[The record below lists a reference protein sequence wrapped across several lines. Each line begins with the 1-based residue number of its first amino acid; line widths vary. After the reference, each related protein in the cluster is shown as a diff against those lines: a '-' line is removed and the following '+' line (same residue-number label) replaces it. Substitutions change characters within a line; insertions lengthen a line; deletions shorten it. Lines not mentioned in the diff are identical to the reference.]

1 MARILIVE
9 DEPLIAMMLAEWLV
23 ELGHEALGPA
33 ETVGDA
39 LRLIEETAPSAA
51 ILDINLQDQRCDAVA
66 QVLATRCIPIAFAT
80 GSHVDEVP
88 AGHGGAQTIMKP
100 YDFETV
106 RQVIASMD
114 LQQA

>member
-23 ELGHEALGPA
+23 ELGHEGPA

-39 LRLIEETAPSAA
+39 LRMIEETAPSAA

-66 QVLATRCIPIAFAT
+66 QVLATRSIPIAFAT

-88 AGHGGAQTIMKP
+88 AGHGAAQTITKP

>member
-51 ILDINLQDQRCDAVA
+51 ILDINLQDQRCERGLFRSPLQPVPT
-66 QVLATRCIPIAFAT
+66 LTRFPPVMAERRRSR
-80 GSHVDEVP
+80 SH
-88 AGHGGAQTIMKP
+88 TILKP
-100 YDFETV
+100 CV
-106 RQVIASMD
+106 R
-114 LQQA
+114 